1 MKFVHSVLWRKNN
14 TPVFSVRQL
23 NHFLSSYPEDN
34 FISENFAYVIYDDK
48 PILIT
53 KIKDFEEY
61 NDLTWLQKEEI
72 RVLGAISLSADS
84 IGSFSFF
91 SENRPNYIE
100 VDNIDEFDLCN
111 PICINNIL
119 SFSKDSLKT
128 LADNYGDEVI
138 RGGGIK
144 NPEYICQPE
153 ILYTSID
160 FSNDTLIKSL
170 GYWLK
175 AGMLS
180 KYICFSEEA
189 TSLLFFS
196 LEGILKLFLEELQR
210 INPNAG
216 IRDVPRYLME
226 KFNTHEGYESYI
238 FMCYDLR
245 IGYVH
250 PHKSGWSSDFEP
262 DDLLETFNVLKD
274 LFFIYLTKNPS
285 IAM

>member
-1 MKFVHSVLWRKNN
+1 MKFIHNIHWRRKT

-23 NHFLSSYPEDN
+23 NHFLSSYPDDN
-34 FISENFAYVIYDDK
+34 FTGEDFAYVIYNDK
-48 PILIT
+48 PILVT

-61 NDLTWLQKEEI
+61 NELTWLQKEEI

-84 IGSFSFF
+84 IGWFSFF
-91 SENRPNYIE
+91 SEHRPIYIE
-100 VDNIDEFDLCN
+100 VDNTDEFSLCN
-111 PICINNIL
+111 PICISNIL
-119 SFSKDSLKT
+119 SFCKGSFRT
-128 LADNYGDEVI
+128 ITDNYGDEVI
-138 RGGGIK
+138 RGGIRK
-144 NPEYICQPE
+144 EPTYICSLDT
-153 ILYTSID
+153 LYNSII

-189 TSLLFFS
+189 TALLFFS
-196 LEGILKLFLEELQR
+196 LEGILKLFLEELQT

-216 IRDVPRYLME
+216 IKDVPGYLME
-226 KFNTHEGYESYI
+226 KFNTHEGYKDYI

-245 IGYVH
+245 VGYVH

-262 DDLLETFNVLKD
+262 DDLLETFNLLKD
-274 LFFIYLTKNPS
+274 LFYIYLTRNSS
-285 IAM
+285 IFI